1 MENRVLPAQRRF
13 AAEQVTIAV
22 VALLWLTCLVL
33 GVGGPR
39 ATQAISNF
47 GLIAAAA
54 SAGLACLGTARRS
67 SAQHRRMWKLL
78 GVSALSWGSGQAAWT
93 WYESVLGREVSFP
106 SLADVGYPAA
116 VPLAA
121 AALLSLPFAA
131 RGLAG
136 RVRQVLD
143 GLMIAASLLLI
154 SWVLVLKTLFQAGA
168 DNAGSQAISLAY
180 PIGDIVVGT
189 IVLFMLTRARRAH
202 GATDIPLSLLGG
214 GLVAWAVADSGF
226 VYLTASGS
234 YSSGALIDAGW
245 FLGYILILLAAR
257 KPTADLVAEEPQAA
271 DQLEGHAATSQVGL
285 LLPYVAVAGS
295 LAVSTVA
302 QLQHSRLGPFAGWIR
317 SFIMLALIGRQV
329 LTLLENSSLA
339 RHLEARVVER
349 TTELR
354 ASEQR
359 FQALVQHSSEVV
371 ILVDPRSKV
380 EYVSESMTQVFG
392 YSEAHLVG
400 RPLTAILDPEAQ
412 SRLVEALAN
421 VAKRPYGVLE
431 LELVVR
437 HHAGHDCTAQV
448 TITNLLDNPSVGGL
462 VLNTRDISERRQLE
476 DQLSH
481 QAFHDSLTA
490 LANRALFKDRV
501 DHALLR
507 TRRHSPSVAV
517 LFLDLDGF
525 KEVNDSLGHA
535 AGDRLLIQVGQRL
548 LACVRPSDTVA
559 RFGGDEFA
567 VLIEDASDD
576 TELDTV
582 ATRILDSLRQ
592 PFLVNDRELHVRGSM
607 GIARMDHDVDSADQL
622 LRNADLAMYR
632 AKAATQGGFERY
644 NPGMHTELVAR
655 VQLEADLRRAL
666 EAEEL
671 FLHYQPTFD
680 LGSGQI
686 TGAEA
691 LCRWNHPTRGLVPPT
706 EFIPLAE
713 ASGLIRPLGAWVLRE
728 VCQQAAAWQHAH
740 PDRDKALALN
750 VNLSGRQLQHTQVV
764 QDIADALRDSGL
776 PAESLVLE
784 MTESVLLDDS
794 ETVLDIL
801 GQLKALGIRLAI
813 DDFGTG
819 YSSLSYL
826 HRFPVDILK
835 IDRSFVE
842 RLSHASDNAELA
854 WTVVRLGQSLQLQTV
869 AEGVEDSTQFLTLRR
884 MGCDIGQGYYFGR
897 PMDANALARLLSDEL
912 TATKTATTG

>member
-1 MENRVLPAQRRF
+1 
-13 AAEQVTIAV
+13 
-22 VALLWLTCLVL
+22 
-33 GVGGPR
+33 
-39 ATQAISNF
+39 
-47 GLIAAAA
+47 
-54 SAGLACLGTARRS
+54 
-67 SAQHRRMWKLL
+67 
-78 GVSALSWGSGQAAWT
+78 LSWGSGQAAWT
-93 WYESVLGREVSFP
+93 WYESVLGREVPFP
-106 SLADVGYPAA
+106 SLADVGYLAA

-507 TRRHSPSVAV
+507 TKRQTPSVAV

-728 VCQQAAAWQHAH
+728 ACQQAAAWQHAH
-740 PDRDKALALN
+740 PDRDKPLALN

-764 QDIADALRDSGL
+764 QDVADALRDSGL

>member
-1 MENRVLPAQRRF
+1 
-13 AAEQVTIAV
+13 
-22 VALLWLTCLVL
+22 
-33 GVGGPR
+33 
-39 ATQAISNF
+39 
-47 GLIAAAA
+47 
-54 SAGLACLGTARRS
+54 
-67 SAQHRRMWKLL
+67 
-78 GVSALSWGSGQAAWT
+78 
-93 WYESVLGREVSFP
+93 
-106 SLADVGYPAA
+106 
-116 VPLAA
+116 
-121 AALLSLPFAA
+121 
-131 RGLAG
+131 
-136 RVRQVLD
+136 
-143 GLMIAASLLLI
+143 
-154 SWVLVLKTLFQAGA
+154 
-168 DNAGSQAISLAY
+168 
-180 PIGDIVVGT
+180 
-189 IVLFMLTRARRAH
+189 
-202 GATDIPLSLLGG
+202 
-214 GLVAWAVADSGF
+214 
-226 VYLTASGS
+226 
-234 YSSGALIDAGW
+234 
-245 FLGYILILLAAR
+245 
-257 KPTADLVAEEPQAA
+257 
-271 DQLEGHAATSQVGL
+271 
-285 LLPYVAVAGS
+285 
-295 LAVSTVA
+295 
-302 QLQHSRLGPFAGWIR
+302 
-317 SFIMLALIGRQV
+317 
-329 LTLLENSSLA
+329 
-339 RHLEARVVER
+339 VVER

-476 DQLSH
+476 DQLVH
-481 QAFHDSLTA
+481 QAFHDSLTS

-501 DHALLR
+501 DHALQR
-507 TRRHSPSVAV
+507 TKRQTPSVAV

-582 ATRILDSLRQ
+582 ATRILDSLHQ

-728 VCQQAAAWQHAH
+728 ACQQAATWQQAH
-740 PDRDKALALN
+740 PDRDKPLALN

-764 QDIADALRDSGL
+764 QDVADALRDSGL

>member
-1 MENRVLPAQRRF
+1 
-13 AAEQVTIAV
+13 
-22 VALLWLTCLVL
+22 
-33 GVGGPR
+33 
-39 ATQAISNF
+39 
-47 GLIAAAA
+47 
-54 SAGLACLGTARRS
+54 
-67 SAQHRRMWKLL
+67 
-78 GVSALSWGSGQAAWT
+78 
-93 WYESVLGREVSFP
+93 
-106 SLADVGYPAA
+106 
-116 VPLAA
+116 
-121 AALLSLPFAA
+121 
-131 RGLAG
+131 
-136 RVRQVLD
+136 
-143 GLMIAASLLLI
+143 
-154 SWVLVLKTLFQAGA
+154 VLKTLFQAGA

-189 IVLFMLTRARRAH
+189 IVLFMLTRARRTH
-202 GATDIPLSLLGG
+202 GATDIPLSLLAG

-257 KPTADLVAEEPQAA
+257 KPTADLAAEEPQAA
-271 DQLEGHAATSQVGL
+271 DHVEGHAATSQVGL
-285 LLPYVAVAGS
+285 LLPYIAVVGA
-295 LAVSTVA
+295 LVVSTVA

-371 ILVDPRSKV
+371 ILVDPNSNV
-380 EYVSESMTQVFG
+380 EYVSESMTRVFG
-392 YSEAHLVG
+392 YSEAHLLG

-412 SRLVEALAN
+412 SRLVQALAN
-421 VAKRPYGVLE
+421 VAQRPYGVLE
-431 LELVVR
+431 LELAVR
-437 HHAGHDCTAQV
+437 HHAGQNCTAQV

-507 TRRHSPSVAV
+507 TKRHSPSVAV

-644 NPGMHTELVAR
+644 DPGMHTELVAR

-728 VCQQAAAWQHAH
+728 ACQQAAAWQLAH
-740 PDRDKALALN
+740 PDRDKPLALN

-764 QDIADALRDSGL
+764 QDVANALRDSGL

-897 PMDANALARLLSDEL
+897 PMEGDALDRLLDEEQ
-912 TATKTATTG
+912 TPATPATTGYG